1 MFTESV
7 NLIAWGYSP
16 PVGWMLTSAGVSPTA
31 ERALKIEIGFVYWLT
46 IAKVVPA
53 GAVPK
58 DGPSAGVA
66 MTTALVSVYTD
77 TPVRRDT
84 AMTGEISLAGLVL
97 PVGGIKEKVLAAHRA
112 GLHRVILPEGNR
124 RDVKQIP
131 EEVRRDL
138 DMVFASRIEEV
149 LEAALTRSVREA
161 RARS

>member
-1 MFTESV
+1 MRESATAAQTWV
-7 NLIAWGYSP
+7 WSHAKELGIDP
-16 PVGWMLTSAGVSPTA
+16 DRFEKAGVH
-31 ERALKIEIGFVYWLT
+31 LH
-46 IAKVVPA
+46 VPA

-66 MTTALVSVYTD
+66 MTTALASLYTD
-77 TPVRRDT
+77 TPARRDT

-112 GLHRVILPEGNR
+112 GLRRVVLPEGNR

-131 EEVRRDL
+131 DEVRRDL
-138 DMVFASRIEEV
+138 EVVFASRIEEV
-149 LEAALTRSVREA
+149 LETALTRGVREA